1 MSFLTN
7 NLIYNPISGIML
19 LWYKAFTWIGQQ
31 IPGVENPESNG
42 IVWALSV
49 IFLVVTL
56 RALLYWPMARQ
67 MRFSRK
73 MQALQP
79 KMKELQKRYK
89 NDREKLAVEM
99 RKLQKKEGFN
109 PLLGCLPALI
119 QVPVF
124 LGLFHVLR
132 SFNRMGTAFNGLGM
146 SAEETRNTGNY
157 LFSATDVQNFLD
169 ARLFGAPLSA
179 FVSQPVEQFQAF
191 VEPGQPIDFTRTIII
206 VVAIPL
212 MIASALMTHL
222 NAKQSF
228 SRQPLPE
235 AGNMQANLMRQMML
249 YIFPIGI
256 LATGAF
262 WPIAI
267 LVYMM
272 TNNIW
277 TFGQQHLIFRQM
289 DNEDIR
295 AREAAQEK
303 RSALAPKVG
312 VKPVNP
318 KRGPKQSASASLMTA
333 SSAESTTD
341 AEIRPD
347 SAQQGA
353 TNASPAK
360 TSRPTTPSKAATAAS
375 SSAGAPRPGQKP
387 NTNRKKKKRKK

>member
-19 LWYKAFTWIGQQ
+19 LWYRAFTWLGEQ
-31 IPGVENPESNG
+31 IPGVDNAGTNG
-42 IVWALSV
+42 FVWMLSV

-56 RALLYWPMARQ
+56 RALLFWPMARQ

-73 MQALQP
+73 MQQMQP
-79 KMKELQKRYK
+79 KMNELRKRYK

-119 QVPVF
+119 QIPVF

-146 SAEETRNTGNY
+146 TAEQTRNTGNY
-157 LFSATDVQNFLD
+157 LFSAQDVQNFLD
-169 ARLFGAPLSA
+169 ARLFGAPLSS
-179 FVSQPVEQFQAF
+179 FVAQPVEQFQAF
-191 VEPGQPIDFTRTIII
+191 VEPGAPIDFGRTIIV
-206 VVAIPL
+206 VVAVPL
-212 MIASALMTHL
+212 MVLSAFMTHL

-228 SRQPLPE
+228 SRQPAPE
-235 AGNMQANLMRQMML
+235 PGNMQANLMRQAML
-249 YIFPIGI
+249 YVFPVGI

-267 LVYMM
+267 ILYMV

-277 TFGQQHLIFRQM
+277 TYGQQHLLFRQM
-289 DNEDIR
+289 DQEELA
-295 AREAAQEK
+295 ARKEAEAK

-312 VKPVNP
+312 VKPVRS
-318 KRGPKQSASASLMTA
+318 KRGTTERIAAESPAPTA
-333 SSAESTTD
+333 AALAKPTADDVVSPGGGGSSAQT
-341 AEIRPD
+341 
-347 SAQQGA
+347 AQTGG
-353 TNASPAK
+353 
-360 TSRPTTPSKAATAAS
+360 SR
-375 SSAGAPRPGQKP
+375 GPRPGQKP
-387 NTNRKKKKRKK
+387 PNTRKKKKKKKR